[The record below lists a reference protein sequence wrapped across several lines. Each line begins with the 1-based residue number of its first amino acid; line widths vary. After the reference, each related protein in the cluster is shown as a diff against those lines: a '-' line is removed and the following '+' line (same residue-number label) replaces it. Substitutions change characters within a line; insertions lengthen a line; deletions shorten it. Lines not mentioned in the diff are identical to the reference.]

1 MPNTGLSHYIPKFDC
16 YHPNAISLPIQGEH
30 WQLDAKHSGNLLRSK
45 TGQHD
50 VDLSQHLNW
59 QWPKKPLYFIS
70 DAHADADAFIAS
82 LVATGTVLKTGSGAT
97 DFVVN
102 KTAQGATYIIGGD
115 CLDKGPSNLQLLD
128 ALQHLRQSNV
138 KVKLL
143 AGNHDMRL
151 LMGLQSLQNKKDTLT
166 EHLFVRMGNKVVPL
180 LKEVYDIYVKDKF
193 SSQSIPSSKECRK
206 RLFPSEDWFQKFP
219 LAASLLTPE
228 SIERELERMENKV
241 ASFEKSCLKSG
252 LTIRDVYATALKCQE
267 LFLNKEGKYGWF
279 FDSMKLVYRKGAFLF
294 LHAGVDDTICTQIKE
309 FGIKDINQQYQQL
322 VKKDLFSFYYGTLAN
337 SLRTKYRTVDMP
349 LTEEGV
355 NTFKNEGLHVIVHG
369 HKNRKQ
375 GQRIVNQNGIIH
387 IEADITLDR
396 NSRKKEGL
404 CGIGMGATIIHP
416 NRRIVGISNDYP
428 YAKVFDP
435 RHYI

>member
-1 MPNTGLSHYIPKFDC
+1 MPNTGLSDYIPKFDC
-16 YHPNAISLPIQGEH
+16 YHPNAIVLPIQGEN

-45 TGQHD
+45 TDRHD
-50 VDLSQHLNW
+50 VDLSQHVNW
-59 QWPKKPLYFIS
+59 LWPKKTLYFIS

-82 LVATGTVLKTGSGAT
+82 LVATGTVLKTGTGAT

-102 KTAQGATYIIGGD
+102 KASQDATYIIGGD

-151 LMGLQSLQNKKDTLT
+151 LMGLQSLQGKKDTLT

-180 LKEVYDIYVKDKF
+180 LKEVYELYVKDKPT
-193 SSQSIPSSKECRK
+193 SPSLPSSKECRK
-206 RLFPSEDWFQKFP
+206 RLFPGDDWFQKFP
-219 LAASLLTPE
+219 LAATLLTSE
-228 SIERELERMENKV
+228 SVERELNRMENKI

-252 LTIRDVYATALKCQE
+252 LTILDVYATALKCQE
-267 LFLNKEGKYGWF
+267 LFLDKNGQYGWF
-279 FDSMKLVYRKGAFLF
+279 FDSMKLIYRKGAFLF
-294 LHAGVDDTICTQIKE
+294 LHAGVDDTICKQINE
-309 FGIKDINQQYQQL
+309 FGIKDINQRYQQL

-337 SLRTKYRTVDMP
+337 SLRTKYRPVDMP

-355 NTFKNEGLHVIVHG
+355 NIFKNEGLHFIVHG

-416 NRRIVGISNDYP
+416 DRRIVGISNDYP